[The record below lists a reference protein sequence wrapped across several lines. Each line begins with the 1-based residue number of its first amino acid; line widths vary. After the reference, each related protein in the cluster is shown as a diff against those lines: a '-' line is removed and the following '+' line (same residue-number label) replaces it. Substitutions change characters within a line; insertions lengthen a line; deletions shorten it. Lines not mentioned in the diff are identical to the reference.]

1 MRGCQDFSRM
11 PQMLWEAQDTGK
23 VPFRKPT
30 LSLWVL
36 IWWPST
42 SCKCTFFWSSGNTL
56 LPHLFSPKKDRGWGR
71 VQHISLW
78 SFFSCFFFC
87 DLLTNVLLQICDLL
101 GGKVPPCKLCPKV
114 LELDKGNTLPKT
126 KSSPPNIGLPK
137 RKESSSNRAFEGN
150 VSIRILCNNMQGQYI
165 LPSLT
170 IAHSTVDRS
179 TTSPWKKALQVVFLY
194 SCSFKQGDFTGLT
207 TILNFHSWM
216 IFPIAGNDSV
226 DSESLFWRPVV
237 CPWTFIG
244 FGRSNRAYFGSF
256 GWSRFKKWK

>member
-1 MRGCQDFSRM
+1 MYFLLIIRKHLVATFVFAKKRSRLG
-11 PQMLWEAQDTGK
+11 QGSTY
-23 VPFRKPT
+23 FT
-30 LSLWVL
+30 LE
-36 IWWPST
+36 
-42 SCKCTFFWSSGNTL
+42 F
-56 LPHLFSPKKDRGWGR
+56 LF
-71 VQHISLW
+71 L
-78 SFFSCFFFC
+78 FFFC

-207 TILNFHSWM
+207 TILNFHS
-216 IFPIAGNDSV
+216 
-226 DSESLFWRPVV
+226 
-237 CPWTFIG
+237 
-244 FGRSNRAYFGSF
+244 
-256 GWSRFKKWK
+256 